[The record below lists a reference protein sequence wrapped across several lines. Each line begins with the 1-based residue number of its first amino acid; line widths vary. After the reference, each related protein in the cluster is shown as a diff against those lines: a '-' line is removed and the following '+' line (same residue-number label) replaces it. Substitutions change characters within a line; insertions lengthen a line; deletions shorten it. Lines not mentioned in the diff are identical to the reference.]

1 MRKIVMLL
9 MLLLLVSSCSGVYVS
24 GYSET
29 YYRPVRVYTPNY
41 YPTYYPIRPV
51 RVYTPTSIDR
61 YIEVIIHLDVD
72 KII

>member
-51 RVYTPTSIDR
+51 RVYTPTYYYRPVYRSNYLPR
-61 YIEVIIHLDVD
+61 RR
-72 KII
+72 

>member
-1 MRKIVMLL
+1 MLL